1 MYIREVIR
9 DVRIQVE
16 TQGQTG
22 NVELTNGTI
31 SDYLTIQHHFVY
43 LVIKPFDVIKKQ
55 GKVDPKEKLDQ
66 KVAEQDKN

>member
-1 MYIREVIR
+1 M
-9 DVRIQVE
+9 
-16 TQGQTG
+16 
-22 NVELTNGTI
+22 ELTNGTI